1 VPFQNLQGQY
11 QLEIRRGTE
20 YGSQPS
26 RIKSDVVVGATVD
39 TNANLTVANGLL
51 GDANHLREQGQFIIE
66 SNLISNAGTY
76 GISID
81 AARDGATNAPN
92 PGAVLATAAPNSAR
106 LVPGVVVTNNVMA
119 ASGTAGILFSGESNT
134 GAVPTA
140 AVPFGRITNNT
151 IVGGTAAT
159 GTGIVVNQ
167 NAGPTLLNN
176 LFANLST
183 GITVDASSSPN
194 TIVGTSAYWNTA
206 TPTSGTTEN
215 QAIKLDADPFV
226 NSVTGNYYLRSGS
239 QAIDSGLNS
248 LADRPVFTA
257 VKTPLGI
264 PDSPLIA
271 PERDLFGQ
279 LRDDDPNQASQPGLG
294 SNVFK
299 DRGAIDRV
307 DFTQPML
314 LLLDPLDNGTSDTNP
329 SADAIGLVKEA
340 ARSVTEL
347 VLQLNDSGVGMD
359 RATVTKDAFTLT
371 RNGIPLVEGTDYLFR
386 YFENNNRVVFEAAAV
401 FSTGDYVLT
410 ATTQASEPGAAGKL
424 TDLANNTLLPNKFD
438 GTTSFA
444 ITLSDVP
451 SVPANVVATA
461 GDATVAVSW
470 DASLANNSPLVQYEV
485 EYRTFAGVS
494 WTSIPVG
501 LATSTTVTGLSN
513 GTAYVFRVRAV
524 NGIGN
529 GDYSAESA
537 PAMPLPPPTLA
548 LAADTGSSV
557 SDGITN
563 IPSVTVA
570 GLFVGAT
577 WESSINGGNTWTA
590 GVGSTFTLPAGTY
603 AAGAVEVRQLL
614 NGFASSAVSN
624 SIQWVVDQTAPVA
637 PVLALGTG
645 VANVA
650 SAAEATQN
658 SGVVT
663 VSGES
668 GSSIAV
674 TFSRGANSVT
684 KTVTGTGAAQA
695 VVLLAGDLV
704 TLGDGTINVSAVPTD
719 LAGNVG
725 PAGTTSFTLDTV
737 APLAPSLALGIG
749 VANGAT
755 AAEAI
760 QDSGVVTVS
769 GESGASIAVTFTRG
783 ANSVT
788 KTVPGTGAAQAV
800 VLTAGDLT
808 TLGNGTISVSGVAT
822 DVAGNAGPAGTT
834 SFILDTVA
842 PVAPVLALGTG
853 VAAGA
858 TAAEATQLTGVVTV
872 SGESGASIAVTFT
885 RGVNSVTKT
894 VTGTGAA
901 QAVVLAAGDLT
912 TLGNGTISVSAVPTD
927 LAGNVGPAGTTSFTL
942 DSVAPLA
949 PSLALGTG
957 VANGA
962 TAAEAIQA
970 SGVVTVSGESGASI
984 AVTFTRGANSV
995 TKTVTG
1001 TGAAQAVVLAA
1012 GDLTTL
1018 GNGTISV
1025 SAVPTDLAGNV
1036 GPAGTTS
1043 FTLDTIA
1050 PLAPSLAL
1058 GTGVANGATAA
1069 EATQGSGVVTVNGE
1083 SGASIAVTFTRGANS
1098 VTKTVTG
1105 TGSAQAVVL
1114 AAGDLTTLGNGTI
1127 SVSGVAT
1134 DVAGNAGPAGTT
1146 SFTLD
1151 SVAPTIASFTASVAD
1166 GTYVT
1171 AATIPLVATLSEQ
1184 VQAGGSIAVTLNTN
1198 AVVILTA
1205 AAQGNVLTGS
1215 YVVSPGETTSDLN
1228 IVSYTIVSAVSDVA
1242 GNLMTSTAL
1251 PAAPGQLATVKQI
1264 VINGAITATANGF
1277 STNAAQ
1283 IADKRIAVRVI
1294 PITFTTPVRGVTLAN
1309 FRLFYNNRSVS
1320 LAGAKLTGS
1329 GANYTLTLPVRATN
1343 LKGLYTLRITP
1354 NARIVAAANGAIMTQ
1369 IPQIFWGYGRSVGMT
1384 PTPRAL
1390 AFSRR

>member
-1 VPFQNLQGQY
+1 
-11 QLEIRRGTE
+11 
-20 YGSQPS
+20 
-26 RIKSDVVVGATVD
+26 
-39 TNANLTVANGLL
+39 
-51 GDANHLREQGQFIIE
+51 
-66 SNLISNAGTY
+66 
-76 GISID
+76 
-81 AARDGATNAPN
+81 
-92 PGAVLATAAPNSAR
+92 
-106 LVPGVVVTNNVMA
+106 
-119 ASGTAGILFSGESNT
+119 
-134 GAVPTA
+134 
-140 AVPFGRITNNT
+140 
-151 IVGGTAAT
+151 
-159 GTGIVVNQ
+159 
-167 NAGPTLLNN
+167 
-176 LFANLST
+176 
-183 GITVDASSSPN
+183 
-194 TIVGTSAYWNTA
+194 
-206 TPTSGTTEN
+206 
-215 QAIKLDADPFV
+215 
-226 NSVTGNYYLRSGS
+226 
-239 QAIDSGLNS
+239 
-248 LADRPVFTA
+248 
-257 VKTPLGI
+257 
-264 PDSPLIA
+264 
-271 PERDLFGQ
+271 
-279 LRDDDPNQASQPGLG
+279 
-294 SNVFK
+294 
-299 DRGAIDRV
+299 
-307 DFTQPML
+307 
-314 LLLDPLDNGTSDTNP
+314 
-329 SADAIGLVKEA
+329 VKEA

-927 LAGNVGPAGTTSFTL
+927 VAGNVGPAGTTSFTL